1 MKIRNLKVL
10 LVIFIVQ
17 FGLSSYAEKF
27 ITMDKAKYEF
37 EEVKRFNI
45 VNPLTQEAAFIYRE
59 RAPLDLR
66 FKASPEQRKIFV
78 DKIKLITAYLES
90 KKNDPDFGKSPSEI
104 NALARISDATLVAM
118 DNFSY
123 LTGEEIF
130 LFTKYNLLARKIL
143 KNAPDDSINQ
153 ARNYYTPKQVK
164 NLVTAVLKKIQV
176 QSSLVLDDNNAI
188 SKYIE
193 RHLNSETQAVA
204 NSNVR
209 SASSEKIVQGPTYTS
224 FLNSETNLT
233 STNAVQSVEATK

>member
-10 LVIFIVQ
+10 LVIIIVQ
-17 FGLSSYAEKF
+17 FGLSGNAQVLIGAEEGSREFQSAAKMTF
-27 ITMDKAKYEF
+27 INTLAQD
-37 EEVKRFNI
+37 
-45 VNPLTQEAAFIYRE
+45 AAFIYRE
-59 RAPLDLR
+59 RARLDLR

-78 DKIKLITAYLES
+78 DKIKSITAYLES

-104 NALARISDATLVAM
+104 NALARISDATSVAI

-130 LFTKYNLLARKIL
+130 LFTRYNLLARKIL
-143 KNAPDDSINQ
+143 KNAPDQIQ
-153 ARNYYTPKQVK
+153 QQQTYYTSTQAK
-164 NLVTAVLKKIQV
+164 NFANAVLKKIQV

-188 SKYIE
+188 SKYIK
-193 RHLNSETQAVA
+193 RHLNSETEAVA

-209 SASSEKIVQGPTYTS
+209 SSSSEKIIQGTKYTS